1 MIHDEDRLERLLRE
15 DARSP
20 LADDGFTLRVM
31 GALPVAAGAA
41 PRAWL
46 KPALVLGSA
55 ALGSLLATLFAP
67 AGVSVTQ
74 GFLDLVQWRGLT
86 PAATAGL
93 ALAGAM
99 LVSAIVLA
107 ADSD

>member
-1 MIHDEDRLERLLRE
+1 MIHDEDPLERLLRE

-31 GALPVAAGAA
+31 GALPAAPAAA

-46 KPALVLGSA
+46 KPTLVLGSA

-67 AGVSVTQ
+67 AGASMAQ
-74 GFLDLVQWRGLT
+74 GFLDLVQWHGPT
-86 PAATAGL
+86 PAAIACF